1 MDPLRE
7 GRGSYKGSFRGS
19 FIKGFYK
26 GYLGVGFEVQG
37 FGCLGLGLLRQLLEL
52 VTISVTGSKHHL

>member
-37 FGCLGLGLLRQLLEL
+37 LGFRVLGFR
-52 VTISVTGSKHHL
+52 VTTTATRIGNYKCYGI